1 MGLQNT
7 TTYSGTESVDLVI
20 NNVNVMT
27 MSESVLGNYGLI
39 NQGVV
44 AIQNGQIVWVGAE
57 KDSPN
62 FKPAK
67 IYDGQGQ
74 FLSPGLVDCHTHLVF
89 AGNRAN
95 EFEQR
100 LNGVSYQTIAEQGGG
115 ILSTV
120 NATRKASEQTLL
132 TLGLKRA
139 RQLMSEGVTCLE
151 IKSGYGLDTETEI
164 KMLRVARQ
172 IGQVLPI
179 TVRTT
184 FLGAHAVP
192 PEYQGNSDGYID
204 LLVEQTLPQVA
215 KLDLADAVDGF
226 CENIGFSAAQITRLF
241 DKASTLNMPVKLHAE
256 QLSDL
261 SGAELVA
268 KYGGLSA
275 DHLEYL
281 SPSSIQAMRQNNTVA
296 VLLPGAFY
304 TLSET
309 KLPPINALRDAQIPM
324 AVASDFNPGSSP
336 LCSLKLMLHMAC
348 TQFKLTPEEA
358 VLGVTKNAALA
369 LGLTNKGTIAVGKDA
384 DLCLWDIQHPAE
396 LAYTFGVNPL
406 SETWVGGELI
416 DL

>member
-7 TTYSGTESVDLVI
+7 TAYSGAESVDLVI

-27 MSESVLGNYGLI
+27 MSEQVLGNYGLI
-39 NQGVV
+39 GQAVV
-44 AIQNGQIVWVGAE
+44 AIKNSQIVWVGAE

-67 IYDGQGQ
+67 VYDGQGQ

-172 IGQVLPI
+172 IGELLPI
-179 TVRTT
+179 SVRTT

-215 KLDLADAVDGF
+215 KLNLADAVDGF

-241 DKASTLNMPVKLHAE
+241 DKANTLNIPVKLHAE

-268 KYGGLSA
+268 NYGGLSA

-281 SPSSIQAMRQNNTVA
+281 SSSSIQAMQQNNTVA

-309 KLPPINALRDAQIPM
+309 KLPPIKALREAKIPM

-369 LGLTNKGTIAVGKDA
+369 LGLTNKGTIAAGKDA

-406 SETWVGGELI
+406 SETWIGGESI
-416 DL
+416 E